1 MDGTVARGKMADVH
15 CAHTVSGESRF
26 CAQCVCV
33 RVRPCASVCVRGSG
47 DAHGANAK
55 NIAEHQRHAG
65 KNAAQAGSSRE
76 QSGEKGGSA
85 HGEGGKRKEAA
96 CTGISGEHE
105 GGIHSTPV
113 QRCEHTETPNGTE
126 ARPSRKRAVR
136 SYTEAPRRQEEKPR
150 WRGYME
156 RTMRTT
162 RGADV
167 RAIVTGKR
175 TRQRA
180 EESAAAH
187 REAGRPAKRTQQSPH
202 GPPRFDPGGAG

>member
-1 MDGTVARGKMADVH
+1 
-15 CAHTVSGESRF
+15 
-26 CAQCVCV
+26 V
-33 RVRPCASVCVRGSG
+33 R
-47 DAHGANAK
+47 
-55 NIAEHQRHAG
+55 
-65 KNAAQAGSSRE
+65 
-76 QSGEKGGSA
+76 
-85 HGEGGKRKEAA
+85 
-96 CTGISGEHE
+96 
-105 GGIHSTPV
+105 
-113 QRCEHTETPNGTE
+113 RCEHSETPGGTE

-136 SYTEAPRRQEEKPR
+136 SYTEAPRRQEKKPR

-187 REAGRPAKRTQQSPH
+187 REAGRPAKRTQQRPH